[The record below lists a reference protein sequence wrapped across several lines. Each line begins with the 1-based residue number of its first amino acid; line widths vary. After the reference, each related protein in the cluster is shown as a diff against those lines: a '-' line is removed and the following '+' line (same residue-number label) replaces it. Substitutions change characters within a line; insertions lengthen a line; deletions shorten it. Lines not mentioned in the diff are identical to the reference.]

1 MARLRD
7 LTSEIHTTP
16 TSLNGNVY
24 LKRKLS
30 KRNPPRAIGMSGFC
44 YHHHC
49 DNHSIVHHP
58 SYLDDVGYLKRKLSK
73 RNPPGAIGKSGG
85 LTIPDT
91 VARRQNE
98 SDLKRW
104 WLERGKW
111 WKKWCSNLF
120 SIRLPAHILSSPA
133 PLRRRRNIMPCFF
146 RLYILLEHLPTCYGI
161 FGSI

>member
-1 MARLRD
+1 MIIIVTIIGKAKGPHWWNPHHIYHHRQRSSMPL
-7 LTSEIHTTP
+7 LSFSP
-16 TSLNGNVY
+16 PSSLDGNEY
-24 LKRKLS
+24 LKGKLS
-30 KRNPPRAIGMSGFC
+30 KRNPPR
-44 YHHHC
+44 
-49 DNHSIVHHP
+49 
-58 SYLDDVGYLKRKLSK
+58 
-73 RNPPGAIGKSGG
+73 AIGKSGG

-98 SDLKRW
+98 SDLKWW

-133 PLRRRRNIMPCFF
+133 PLRRRRNIMPYFF
-146 RLYILLEHLPTCYGI
+146 LRLYILLGHLPTCYGI